1 MVTQTGTGLARITI
15 AAPKRRIDVALPE
28 NVPLAELLPSL
39 LRHAGEGIADDGE
52 QHGGWMLRRADG
64 TSLDS
69 ARTLGVQTVRDGEV
83 LHLVARRTEWPEL
96 DYDDIAEAIAGGAR
110 KYGRAWSGKATR
122 FTSLVI
128 AVVVFVVA
136 LVLAMRS
143 GPPWFLPGLVPLV
156 LGFVLLITG
165 ILLSR
170 AMADSVAG
178 AVVGGVGLLY
188 AFVGGFLLLGPSD
201 EGLLG
206 SSLQQITTFGA
217 PQLLVGSAVLLVASV
232 IGYIGIAEYT
242 RIFSAGAL
250 VGGMGIIAGLLGFRL
265 VDAPHGV
272 AAIVVSIV
280 VAFVPAFPLLA
291 MRLGKMPVPALPQK
305 PEELIAD
312 DPVPERESVYAAVVR
327 SDEMLSGL
335 LLGGS
340 IVMVACE
347 FVLTM
352 SHTVDGP
359 LLAGIVALAF
369 VFRSRLFP
377 SGRHRIPMLVAGL
390 TGLSLLVIGIGAVVD
405 PLYQLFGMVIGLVGI
420 GGLVVSA
427 GLTYSRRPPS
437 PYFGRIADMLDVMLV
452 VAVVPVACAVLD
464 LYQWARGLAG

>member
-1 MVTQTGTGLARITI
+1 MATQAGAGLARVTI

-52 QHGGWMLRRADG
+52 QHGGWMLRRGDG
-64 TSLDS
+64 GSLES
-69 ARTLGVQTVRDGEV
+69 ARTLGAQNVRDGEV
-83 LHLVARRTEWPEL
+83 LHLVPRRTEWPEL

-110 KYGRAWSGKATR
+110 RYGRAWSGKATR
-122 FTSLVI
+122 YTSLSV
-128 AVVVFVVA
+128 ACVVFGVALIVAIRSGAPWFLAGLVPVLLGFVFVV
-136 LVLAMRS
+136 V
-143 GPPWFLPGLVPLV
+143 
-156 LGFVLLITG
+156 G

-170 AMADSVAG
+170 AVSDSVAG
-178 AVVGGVGLLY
+178 AVVGGIGLVY
-188 AFVGGFLLLGPSD
+188 VFTGGFLLLGTSD
-201 EGLLG
+201 ASLLSG
-206 SSLQQITTFGA
+206 DAAKLTDFGA
-217 PQLLVGSAVLLVASV
+217 MHLLVGSTLLLVAAV

-242 RIFSAGAL
+242 RVFAAGAL
-250 VGGMGIIAGLLGFRL
+250 VGALGVIGGLLGYSTA
-265 VDAPHGV
+265 APHGV

-280 VAFVPAFPLLA
+280 VALVPAFPLLA

-305 PEELIAD
+305 PEELLAD
-312 DPVPERESVYAAVVR
+312 EPVPERESVYNAVVR

-340 IVMVACE
+340 LVAVVCAL
-347 FVLTM
+347 VLVLSPTF
-352 SHTVDGP
+352 DGP
-359 LLAGIVALAF
+359 LLAGIVALAL
-369 VFRSRLFP
+369 VLRSRLFP

-390 TGLSLLVIGIGAVVD
+390 LVLSLLIIGVAASLA
-405 PLYQLFGMVIGLVGI
+405 PTYQLFATVGGLVAI

-437 PYFGRIADMLDVMLV
+437 PYFGRIADIFDVLLV

-464 LYQWARGLAG
+464 LYSWARGVAG